1 MPSEEAAFQQRQETT
16 LASIRAAREE
26 SAAFHRLKQSA
37 LNAFRVAQS
46 IIAGADPSP
55 VRAPRRNWTAAAK
68 SASHS
73 PVLCPPPPSD
83 EELVHGPRGRRRICP
98 SPDSND
104 SDDEYWSSSSSSSG
118 GSSQRHLEEKEALSV
133 EFLVQPEVVVAR
145 VRTNQAHT
153 AAVASTSNGPQ
164 RTVHDTNCR
173 SLRTSIAHCNCTL
186 RDERLARRIAR
197 REDRVHRW
205 FEAMLREHGYDDA
218 HTANDTHATNNAH
231 DGNDAQLE

>member
-37 LNAFRVAQS
+37 LNAFRVAQEYNRRCRPQS
-46 IIAGADPSP
+46 RT
-55 VRAPRRNWTAAAK
+55 RASAELDRCRQICLALSSALPPTA
-68 SASHS
+68 
-73 PVLCPPPPSD
+73 SD